1 MSGRFCDKVAAVTGG
16 SRGIGRA
23 VCLRLASEGAAVA
36 VIYSSS
42 PESAEAV
49 VAEITSAGGKA
60 KAYKCNVADSAEVE
74 STVAA
79 IHATSAESTF

>member
-42 PESAEAV
+42 PDSAEAV
-49 VAEITSAGGKA
+49 VAEMQQAA
-60 KAYKCNVADSAEVE
+60 EEAPADSIEEVVEAAEE
-74 STVAA
+74 APA
-79 IHATSAESTF
+79 DAE